1 MRGEDRWDPGRL
13 MLISLT
19 RVSKRPFVVFETVAK
34 SDSSETE
41 EDEFFDCDDDEG
53 GDDSKEGKK
62 KKKADLPIWTQKPE
76 GREQRLG
83 KLKLLEHDDYIY
95 VPVCQVC
102 YNLSSFSKS

>member
-1 MRGEDRWDPGRL
+1 MGLSNASNNFPSSFCKKYF
-13 MLISLT
+13 IFPT
-19 RVSKRPFVVFETVAK
+19 PKIVAK

-41 EDEFFDCDDDEG
+41 DDEFFDCDDDDG
-53 GDDSKEGKK
+53 GEDSKQGK

-95 VPVCQVC
+95 VPVCQVR
-102 YNLSSFSKS
+102 

>member
-1 MRGEDRWDPGRL
+1 

-102 YNLSSFSKS
+102 CNLSSFSKS